1 MILEA
6 LSKLNDAMVR
16 DSMSQHHAVTQAVGS
31 HFRTPMHSAESFSLA
46 REQLHFKEYY

>member
-6 LSKLNDAMVR
+6 LSELNDATVR